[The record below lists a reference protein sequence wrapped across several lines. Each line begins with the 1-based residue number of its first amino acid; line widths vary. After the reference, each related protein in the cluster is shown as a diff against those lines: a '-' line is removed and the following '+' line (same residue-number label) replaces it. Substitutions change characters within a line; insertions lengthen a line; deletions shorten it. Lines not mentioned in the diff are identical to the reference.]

1 MKKAIQQFIKSTN
14 AFDVEAA
21 LALFAP
27 DAVIDDVSV
36 GKKFTKTAGVRTY
49 LETFFIGY
57 HTVTKLEAVEVIDK
71 RRVKAQVD
79 FTGDFGHETGSLD
92 VTVNADGLIVTV
104 DANLD

>member
-1 MKKAIQQFIKSTN
+1 MEELIRRLIDLTN
-14 AFDVEAA
+14 SFDVEAA

-36 GKKFTKTAGVRTY
+36 GEKFAKTAGVRTY
-49 LETFFIGY
+49 LEKFFVGY
-57 HTVTKLEAVEVIDK
+57 HTVTKLESVDVLHK
-71 RRVKAQVD
+71 RRGKAQVD

-104 DANLD
+104 DASLD

>member
-1 MKKAIQQFIKSTN
+1 MKKVIQQFIKSTN

-36 GKKFTKTAGVRTY
+36 GKKFTKAAGVRTY
-49 LETFFIGY
+49 LETFFVGY
-57 HTVTKLEAVEVIDK
+57 HTVTKLESVEVIDK
-71 RRVKAQVD
+71 RRAKAQVD

-92 VTVNADGLIVTV
+92 VTVNADGLIVAV
-104 DANLD
+104 DADLD